1 MPRGP
6 VPKKLINILEMDDP
20 KLTIT
25 FHIMGPLTA
34 LTPHLESPLSTP
46 AALHRQLAQE
56 ELAKAQELNATEG
69 FLLKNMEK
77 DCTYLFDSYNINPP
91 RSGPAIYLVPI
102 AVVLGQASS
111 RV

>member
-1 MPRGP
+1 
-6 VPKKLINILEMDDP
+6 MDDP

-77 DCTYLFDSYNINPP
+77 DCTYLFDLYNIDILKKLKIINYFNMIKPHLFLFQLNTH
-91 RSGPAIYLVPI
+91 I
-102 AVVLGQASS
+102 
-111 RV
+111 

>member
-1 MPRGP
+1 
-6 VPKKLINILEMDDP
+6 MDDP

-25 FHIMGPLTA
+25 FHIMGPLTP
-34 LTPHLESPLSTP
+34 LTPHLESPLSAP

-77 DCTYLFDSYNINPP
+77 DCKYIQIVHIDLITYKFYTSSLRLF
-91 RSGPAIYLVPI
+91 L
-102 AVVLGQASS
+102 Q
-111 RV
+111 

>member
-1 MPRGP
+1 MNYNYIKLQLPRGP

-77 DCTYLFDSYNINPP
+77 DCTYLFHLYNIDILKELEN
-91 RSGPAIYLVPI
+91 
-102 AVVLGQASS
+102 
-111 RV
+111 

>member
-1 MPRGP
+1 
-6 VPKKLINILEMDDP
+6 MDDP

-25 FHIMGPLTA
+25 FHIMGPLTPI
-34 LTPHLESPLSTP
+34 TPHLESPLSAP

-77 DCTYLFDSYNINPP
+77 DCMYLLIMRFLSFY
-91 RSGPAIYLVPI
+91 YLPNLNLI
-102 AVVLGQASS
+102 
-111 RV
+111 